1 VKWSTHDSFDG
12 SEEAVVEAEY
22 KGWSGLIGRR
32 RRVKDDS
39 WRDDL
44 ENGRRTVGWSRMFGE
59 ISELRGEGGDVGMTY
74 GRNEVEDEI
83 KAFREDPVEDGIY
96 CVLNKD

>member
-1 VKWSTHDSFDG
+1 
-12 SEEAVVEAEY
+12 
-22 KGWSGLIGRR
+22 
-32 RRVKDDS
+32 
-39 WRDDL
+39 
-44 ENGRRTVGWSRMFGE
+44 MFGE